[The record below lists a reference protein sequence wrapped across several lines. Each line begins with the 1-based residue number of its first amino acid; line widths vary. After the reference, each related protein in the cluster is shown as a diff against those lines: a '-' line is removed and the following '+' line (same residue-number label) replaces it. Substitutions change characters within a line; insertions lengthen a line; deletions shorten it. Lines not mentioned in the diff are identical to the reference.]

1 MVMSMPAH
9 GVGVSHPSKKLGDLS
24 ICLWSDN
31 KVPMVGHDAVGKN
44 WKRNAF
50 VSQFHDAFESS
61 VIFLLLEQRQSRHGT
76 IDHMEASSR

>member
-1 MVMSMPAH
+1 
-9 GVGVSHPSKKLGDLS
+9 
-24 ICLWSDN
+24 
-31 KVPMVGHDAVGKN
+31 
-44 WKRNAF
+44 